1 MVRLPPRRS
10 PPDRRKAV
18 APDEV
23 RLDPIPR
30 EPIGELHPQPWMT
43 APETR
48 AVLDALTAD
57 GAEARFIGGCVRDAL
72 LKRPI
77 RDIDIAIP
85 EPPETAMALLERA
98 GIRVVPTGFDHGTVT
113 AVIGKSPFEITS
125 LRVDVETYGRHAKV
139 AYTDDWIADAA
150 RRDFTINALSC
161 TPDGH
166 VYDYFHGIDDLG
178 HGRIRFVGAA
188 GDRIAED
195 ALRLLRFFRF
205 YANYG
210 QPPPDA
216 DALAACRAKAADVQ
230 VLSGER
236 VRVEIFRTL
245 MATDPADVFV
255 LMQGE
260 RVLEHVLP
268 EAGNISRLRMMSWL
282 DTRAIRMDSVAAHPV
297 RRLAALLSTDAG
309 GANAVADRFKMSN
322 RQRRRLEAMAEP
334 PAAVTPDMS
343 EGALRHAFHRFGP
356 QAVRDLAL
364 LGWADELSLRP
375 HQGSERTQKWVRL
388 IEAAD
393 AWSPLEFP
401 LKGRDALALGVPHG
415 PAVGELMDAV
425 ESWWEDNDYRPDR
438 DACLARLRELTSARM
453 GV

>member
-1 MVRLPPRRS
+1 MPRFPPRRS
-10 PPDRRKAV
+10 PPDRREVV
-18 APDEV
+18 APDEIE
-23 RLDPIPR
+23 LNPIPR
-30 EPIGELHPQPWMT
+30 EPVGELHPQPWMT
-43 APETR
+43 APATR

-98 GIRVVPTGFDHGTVT
+98 GIHVVPTGFNHGTVT

-125 LRVDVETYGRHAKV
+125 LRVDVETYGRYAKV

-161 TPDGH
+161 TPDGRI
-166 VYDYFHGIDDLG
+166 YDYFHGIDDLG

-188 GDRIAED
+188 RDRIAED
-195 ALRLLRFFRF
+195 VLRLLRFFRF

-216 DALAACRAKAADVQ
+216 DALAACRAKAADLQ

-268 EAGNISRLRMMSWL
+268 EAGNIVRLRMMSWL
-282 DTRAIRMDSVAAHPV
+282 DTRAIRIDSVAPDPV
-297 RRLAALLSTDAG
+297 RRFAALLSTDAES
-309 GANAVADRFKMSN
+309 ANAVADRFKLSN
-322 RQRRRLEAMAEP
+322 RQHHRLVAMTAG
-334 PAAVTPDMS
+334 PADVSPGAG
-343 EGALRHAFHRFGP
+343 ERALRRALHRLGP
-356 QAVRDLAL
+356 ETVRDLAL
-364 LGWADELSLRP
+364 LGWAGELSLQP
-375 HQGSERTQKWVRL
+375 HQGSGRSQGWIGL

-393 AWSPLEFP
+393 AWTPLEFP

-425 ESWWEDNDYRPDR
+425 AAWWEDNDYQPDR
-438 DACLARLRELTSARM
+438 DACLARLRELAGSGR